1 MIILLLKKTHNI
13 SNLYYISCKEYIYKI
28 YKSNLETG
36 FTLIELIIVISI
48 MAILTVAG
56 IISFVDYGRSQS
68 VSAVALSMES
78 ILQLSRS
85 RALSQLIDSCKK
97 NGITLDGYEFKIKKI
112 KDIYSYEINEG
123 CSNGDTNILETIYLP
138 PEIKITSPSEL
149 PATFFFPVFSGGVN
163 PGGIT
168 ICGYNKVKTIYIYEF
183 GKIKIS
189 TTSAGKC

>member
-56 IISFVDYGRSQS
+56 VISFVDYGRSQS

-97 NGITLDGYEFKIKKI
+97 MVLLLMDMNLKLRK
-112 KDIYSYEINEG
+112 
-123 CSNGDTNILETIYLP
+123 
-138 PEIKITSPSEL
+138 
-149 PATFFFPVFSGGVN
+149 
-163 PGGIT
+163 
-168 ICGYNKVKTIYIYEF
+168 
-183 GKIKIS
+183 
-189 TTSAGKC
+189 